1 MKALLLFLVLFP
13 LIVQA
18 QAFDDGE
25 DPAWRNIQQ
34 LQANKAQRKQAQQQ
48 KFQQELFIMSQLS
61 QDSEP
66 DNQPIVI
73 FQPRNIYELRTMQAR
88 ESWDKS
94 LGNKRPRIIY
104 NMGR

>member
-1 MKALLLFLVLFP
+1 MKALFLSLVLLP
-13 LIVQA
+13 LIAQA
-18 QAFDDGE
+18 QAFDDGS

-34 LQANKAQRKQAQQQ
+34 LQANKTQRKQAQQRE
-48 KFQQELFIMSQLS
+48 FQQQLFMMSQLS

-88 ESWDKS
+88 DSWDKS